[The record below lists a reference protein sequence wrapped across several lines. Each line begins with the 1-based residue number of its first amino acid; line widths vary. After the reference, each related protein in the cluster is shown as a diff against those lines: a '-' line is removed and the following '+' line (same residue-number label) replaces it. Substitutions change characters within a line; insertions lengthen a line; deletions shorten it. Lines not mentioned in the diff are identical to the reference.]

1 MNGRRQDARAFAAR
15 PRSADAWITA
25 TESGASQSRRTA
37 NTARL
42 TIDVTPQ
49 LRQRLKLAAL
59 QRGTTL
65 ADLVRDLLVQAFPDD
80 DQGSAP

>member
-1 MNGRRQDARAFAAR
+1 MNGRRQDNRAFAAR

-25 TESGASQSRRTA
+25 TEARAPQARRNA

-42 TIDVTPQ
+42 TIDVAPQ